1 MIQCADRVKPG
12 ANAYAITA
20 TTLGT
25 LAESRSQT
33 ESMKMTVASLV
44 PGIDER
50 TWKVWR
56 FLLEAVMSD
65 RDIPESSAEL
75 VTK

>member
-1 MIQCADRVKPG
+1 MIQCAGSVG
-12 ANAYAITA
+12 SGVNAYTLTA
-20 TTLGT
+20 ATLGT
-25 LAESRSQT
+25 LAKSRSQT
-33 ESMKMTVASLV
+33 ESMNITVTSLV

-65 RDIPESSAEL
+65 RDIPEFSAEL